1 MLAEIQINKSKSK
14 VYAMDEEYNVM
25 VSLQANALVRVPIA
39 QAASKPHQVPVDSD
53 IVRTGR
59 ELGISFGDEKP
70 ED

>member
-1 MLAEIQINKSKSK
+1 
-14 VYAMDEEYNVM
+14 M
-25 VSLQANALVRVPIA
+25 VSLQANAIVRVPIA

-59 ELGISFGDEKP
+59 ELGISFGDEKT